1 MKKTFRAIPAAM
13 YANISPM
20 ARIIILLRCW
30 IIMNEAIAICI
41 EMIT

>member
-20 ARIIILLRCW
+20 ARIIILLWCW
-30 IIMNEAIAICI
+30 IMMKEAIAIHM
-41 EMIT
+41 EMIR